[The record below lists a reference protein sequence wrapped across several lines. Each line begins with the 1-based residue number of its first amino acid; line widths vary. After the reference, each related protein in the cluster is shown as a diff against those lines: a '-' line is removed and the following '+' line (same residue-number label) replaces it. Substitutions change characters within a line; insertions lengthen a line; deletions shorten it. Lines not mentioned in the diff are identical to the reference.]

1 MKTLQG
7 CKNEIAKSMH
17 RPYYS
22 WDEFMDDEPSGVAV
36 EQSITNAY
44 NLFLAQSDKS
54 KYKFDVDGLLKFVRS
69 FENDPIHPKL
79 IIEKIKQ
86 SQLTKP

>member
-1 MKTLQG
+1 MKTLED

-36 EQSITNAY
+36 EQSLTNAY
-44 NLFLAQSDKS
+44 NLFLNQANES
-54 KYKFDVDGLLKFVRS
+54 KYNFDVDGLLKFVRS
-69 FENDPIHPKL
+69 FENDAIHPRL

-86 SQLTKP
+86 SQLTKS